1 MVRESDGRQGGGSVQ
16 QAARG
21 PGRPKGDGLTAR
33 AHSISI
39 RAAILR
45 GSLALVLVAIVL
57 SGSLS
62 FIEFRRAF
70 QSEIARNL
78 GNSASGLLERI
89 DVFFFE
95 RLEDLREW
103 RQVELLQDIQVG
115 DVDKRLAR
123 LLGDLKAGHGDVY
136 SMLYCTNLQ
145 GRIVAASDPGMVG
158 EERVPGMPMSAAE
171 QDGSD
176 VVVLE
181 RSAANTPEGAGRF
194 ALRTAVP
201 GVFGTGDVGYLY
213 AVLNWNTVRR
223 FLADDVADSERTALL
238 LDTGNRVIAASGTLT
253 QNLDGRVFT
262 LPRNAWS
269 VDRPQIEIHAG
280 ELAGTGDLLVGA
292 AASSGYQHFG
302 GFGWHMLV
310 VEPTRVAYAP
320 VWRLAWVILAG
331 LLFSL
336 AVAGWLSIRFSKR
349 LASPIAGLTEF
360 ARNFRRGQSHEP
372 PTVRTGISEV
382 GELNQ
387 AFGEMIQALDRSREQ
402 LVRAGKLAVVGE
414 MAAIMAHEVRTPLG
428 ILKSSAQMLERRPD
442 LSPQDRELTGFIVS
456 ETDRLN
462 RLVTTLLECASPRPP
477 LFQPHDLHDIVRHVV
492 ALVGS
497 RAEKKH
503 IAVETCLEA
512 GQSILDCDR
521 EQIIQVF
528 LNLVI
533 NAIQHVPEGGRIRI
547 VSQDRVDGVVLR
559 VEDDGPGIPEAERDR
574 VFDPFFT
581 RREGGIGL
589 GLTIVQQIVQAHG
602 GEIGVVESGL
612 GGAAFEINFKPE
624 SKGEAQ

>member
-1 MVRESDGRQGGGSVQ
+1 LIGGG
-16 QAARG
+16 
-21 PGRPKGDGLTAR
+21 RPVT
-33 AHSISI
+33 I

-103 RQVELLQDIQVG
+103 RRVELLQDIQVG

-136 SMLYCTNLQ
+136 SALYCTNLQ
-145 GRIVAASDPGMVG
+145 GRIVAASDPGLVG
-158 EERVPGMPMSAAE
+158 ITRLPGAPMRSAYQA
-171 QDGSD
+171 GSD

-181 RSAANTPEGAGRF
+181 RTAANTPEGAGRF
-194 ALRTAVP
+194 VLRTTVP
-201 GVFGTGDVGYLY
+201 GVFGTGDLGYLY
-213 AVLNWNTVRR
+213 AVLNWDVVRR

-238 LDTGNRVIAASGTLT
+238 LGTDDQVIAASGT
-253 QNLDGRVFT
+253 QAPALDGQVFE
-262 LPRNAWS
+262 LPRDAWAA
-269 VDRPQIEIHAG
+269 DRPRIEIRSGEIAG
-280 ELAGTGDLLVGA
+280 VGDLLVGA
-292 AASSGYQHFG
+292 AVSPGYQGFS

-310 VEPTRVAYAP
+310 VEPTGVAFAP

-336 AVAGWLSIRFSKR
+336 AVAGWLSIRLSKR

-360 ARNFRRGQSHEP
+360 ARNFRRGQSREP
-372 PTVRTGISEV
+372 PAIETGISEV
-382 GELNQ
+382 GELNR
-387 AFGEMIQALDRSREQ
+387 AFGEMIEALEHSREQ

-442 LSPQDRELTGFIVS
+442 LSPQDRELTGFIAS

-477 LFQPHDLHDIVRHVV
+477 QFQPHDLHEIVRHVV

-497 RAEKKH
+497 RAEKKN
-503 IAVETCLEA
+503 IAVETTLEA
-512 GQSILDCDR
+512 RQSIIDCDR
-521 EQIIQVF
+521 EQMIQVF

-533 NAIQHVPEGGRIRI
+533 NAIQHVPDGGRIAI
-547 VSQDRVDGVVLR
+547 VSLDRAAGLMLR
-559 VEDDGPGIPEAERDR
+559 VQDDGPGIPAAERER

-581 RREGGIGL
+581 RRDGGIGL
-589 GLTIVQQIVQAHG
+589 GLTIVQQIVQAHD
-602 GEIGVVESGL
+602 GEIRVVDSAL
-612 GGAAFEINFKPE
+612 GGAAFEINFMQE
-624 SKGEAQ
+624 SKGEAK